1 MHFSYFGAFPAN
13 IKSWENC
20 KTHGGLVATPDL
32 GATPDP
38 ALWPDLWLR
47 GGARAGKRSRGWPA
61 RRRRR
66 RRRGRGPAKME
77 PGRDGEAR
85 RWRDGAGDAAQRGNR
100 GDGAMAELGEL

>member
-38 ALWPDLWLR
+38 ALWPSVWLAH
-47 GGARAGKRSRGWPA
+47 GGAWVTRPWPA
-61 RRRRR
+61 GLSSPRRVG
-66 RRRGRGPAKME
+66 GRGI
-77 PGRDGEAR
+77 GRDG
-85 RWRDGAGDAAQRGNR
+85 
-100 GDGAMAELGEL
+100 